1 MMTAPTDFQLD
12 VLKELVNVGV
22 GKAASTL
29 NDMLEAHI
37 DLEVPSITLFQ
48 FDNLDV
54 DSEGFRDAEVSCV
67 QLNFR
72 GSLNGTAALVFPP
85 QSAVKLVAALTGED
99 PETPCLN
106 AVMAGTLNEVGN
118 ILINAVIGTIGN
130 MLAKPF
136 DFSLP
141 NYLEGRLEELLSP
154 GEEGSD
160 LTVLLIR
167 TSFRVRERQVEGN
180 IFLIFEIGFFD
191 ALMTVMEELGLSSQA

>member
-1 MMTAPTDFQLD
+1 MTTPTDYQLD

-22 GKAASTL
+22 GKAAAAL
-29 NDMLEAHI
+29 NEMLEAHI
-37 DLEVPSITLFQ
+37 ELEVPSITLFQ
-48 FDNLDV
+48 FENL
-54 DSEGFRDAEVSCV
+54 EAGPEAFGDAEVSCV

-72 GSLNGTAALVFPP
+72 GSFNGSAALVFPP
-85 QSAVKLVAALTGED
+85 LSAVKLVAALTGED
-99 PETPCLN
+99 PEAPSLN

-141 NYLEGRLEELLSP
+141 DYFEGRLEDLLNP
-154 GEEGSD
+154 GAQTAG

-167 TSFRVRERQVEGN
+167 TCFWVQDRQVEGN

-191 ALMTVMEELGLSSQA
+191 ALMTIIEELGLPCQA